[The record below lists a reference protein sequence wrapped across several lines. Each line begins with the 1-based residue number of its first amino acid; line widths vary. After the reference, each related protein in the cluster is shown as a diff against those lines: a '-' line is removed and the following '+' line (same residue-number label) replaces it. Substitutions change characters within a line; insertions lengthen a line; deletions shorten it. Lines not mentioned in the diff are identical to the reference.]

1 MQTIAEPNTRADYP
15 AIYEET
21 QLWLTNRLSE
31 MLQIAPESVDPEKSL
46 AAYGLG
52 SSQGMELTGDL
63 EQWLGR
69 KLPATLIWDYPTI
82 VSIAEYVSK
91 Q

>member
-1 MQTIAEPNTRADYP
+1 MQTTAEPNIRAGSSV
-15 AIYEET
+15 IYQET
-21 QLWLTNRLSE
+21 QLWLTTRLSE
-31 MLQIAPESVDPEKSL
+31 MLQIAPESVDPEESL

-52 SSQGMELTGDL
+52 SSQSLELTGDL

-69 KLPATLIWDYPTI
+69 KLPATLIWDHPTI